1 LELRQRTLT
10 AQTLGELLNETFAVY
25 GRQFSSFVRLAAMVQ
40 VPVMLIAFFLGAGVV
55 SFGTNAVLVF
65 FAAMLTYAA
74 GAHAVGQDY
83 LTGRVSVADCYSRV
97 SWRLTSLFAIG
108 LVMGIVAGLGLVLSF
123 VIIPLIVSLMYLVYW
138 SVAVPAVVVEGH
150 KPAEALKRSFRL
162 VRGNWWRVFA
172 VLVVL
177 SLVMFGLG
185 VVVAVPFALASWLA
199 PGEASG
205 VGDLIR
211 LLGDITVLA
220 VVPPVYAIAGT
231 LLYYDLRVRK
241 ENYDMSELSRELGLA
256 AASAGR

>member
-108 LVMGIVAGLGLVLSF
+108 LVMGIVFGLGLVLSF
-123 VIIPLIVSLMYLVYW
+123 LIIPLVYW
-138 SVAVPAVVVEGH
+138 SVAVPAVIVEGH

-185 VVVAVPFALASWLA
+185 VVVAVPFAVASWLA
-199 PGEASG
+199 PGGASG

-256 AASAGR
+256 AASAVR

>member
-1 LELRQRTLT
+1 MELRQRTLT

-108 LVMGIVAGLGLVLSF
+108 LVMGIVFGLGLVLSF
-123 VIIPLIVSLMYLVYW
+123 LIIPLVYW
-138 SVAVPAVVVEGH
+138 SVAVPAVIVEGH

-185 VVVAVPFALASWLA
+185 VVVAVPFAVASWLA
-199 PGEASG
+199 PGGASG

-256 AASAGR
+256 AASAVR

>member
-108 LVMGIVAGLGLVLSF
+108 LVMGIVFGLGLVLSF
-123 VIIPLIVSLMYLVYW
+123 LIIPLVYW
-138 SVAVPAVVVEGH
+138 SVAVPAVIVEGH

-185 VVVAVPFALASWLA
+185 VVVVVPFAVASWLA
-199 PGEASG
+199 PGGASG

-256 AASAGR
+256 AASAVR